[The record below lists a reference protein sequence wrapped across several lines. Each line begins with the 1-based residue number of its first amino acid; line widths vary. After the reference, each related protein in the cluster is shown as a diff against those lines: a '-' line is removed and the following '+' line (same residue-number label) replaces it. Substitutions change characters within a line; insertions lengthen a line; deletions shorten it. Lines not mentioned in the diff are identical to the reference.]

1 MNNPEAGGTVVLP
14 AWADKLG
21 KILRLLA
28 KISPTTTAHLMAL
41 LWFKPFMP
49 KSKEHVKEWQKS
61 ADQIIP
67 LSIGNAYVFGEKDKP
82 LVLCVHGWRGRAHQL
97 RRFIQPLKERGF
109 RVAMINLPAHGDDDL
124 NRTDLYHC
132 ASLVHDVWN
141 EVGPVDA
148 LVAHSFGSPVCA
160 LSINEKYMPR
170 KLAMV
175 SGNFDIHY
183 ILQQYSGAFGLAN
196 LVSKIEQRLKIICNK
211 QIFEGSWE
219 QLTMDNVILKL
230 MKVDTHLWHDLEDT
244 EINTA
249 ANEEVFAKL
258 SNGQLTEVSGVG
270 HFDILKSEEVIM
282 QVSDYIAAK

>member
-109 RVAMINLPAHGDDDL
+109 RVAMINLPGISRINLEILTYLGTRDL
-124 NRTDLYHC
+124 I
-132 ASLVHDVWN
+132 AISKSIISSSL
-141 EVGPVDA
+141 
-148 LVAHSFGSPVCA
+148 
-160 LSINEKYMPR
+160 
-170 KLAMV
+170 
-175 SGNFDIHY
+175 
-183 ILQQYSGAFGLAN
+183 
-196 LVSKIEQRLKIICNK
+196 
-211 QIFEGSWE
+211 
-219 QLTMDNVILKL
+219 
-230 MKVDTHLWHDLEDT
+230 
-244 EINTA
+244 
-249 ANEEVFAKL
+249 
-258 SNGQLTEVSGVG
+258 
-270 HFDILKSEEVIM
+270 
-282 QVSDYIAAK
+282 